1 MKAMKRLI
9 PTLSMIVLFAGSF
22 NTLKAGEQDT
32 IVKESLPSVS
42 AAPADSVRVSP
53 KICSCR
59 LMNVQTNTFDSRLVG
74 IFAEKTLE
82 GKQGNNY
89 RLMNEYI
96 RREKIYF
103 STVFARSVE
112 RKELIQSGTDCLHL
126 FNKLKKENPELEMY
140 NILDVDILSLVA
152 KK

>member
-1 MKAMKRLI
+1 
-9 PTLSMIVLFAGSF
+9 
-22 NTLKAGEQDT
+22 
-32 IVKESLPSVS
+32 
-42 AAPADSVRVSP
+42 
-53 KICSCR
+53 
-59 LMNVQTNTFDSRLVG
+59 MNVQTNTFDSRLVG